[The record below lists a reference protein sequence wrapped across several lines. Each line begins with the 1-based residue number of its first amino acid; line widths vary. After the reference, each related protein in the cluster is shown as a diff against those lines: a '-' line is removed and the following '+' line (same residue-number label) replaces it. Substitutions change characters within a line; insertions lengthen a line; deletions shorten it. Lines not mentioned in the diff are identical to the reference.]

1 MRVQDINETSGA
13 VIGACVEVHRHLGP
27 GLLEGIYHDC
37 LGEELR
43 LRNIAYERQV
53 VIPVRYKGLDL
64 GSRYRIDLV
73 VKGIIV
79 VELKSV
85 ECILPVHKAQIL
97 SQLRMTGLKV
107 GLLINF
113 NVPRLVEGVKRVV
126 NDPDLDLSLHMPT
139 LVSP

>member
-1 MRVQDINETSGA
+1 
-13 VIGACVEVHRHLGP
+13 
-27 GLLEGIYHDC
+27 LLEGIYHDC

-53 VIPVRYKGLDL
+53 IIPVRYKGLDL

-73 VKGIIV
+73 VNGVIV

-97 SQLRMTGLKV
+97 SQLRLTGLKV
-107 GLLINF
+107 GLLVNF

-126 NDPDLDLSLHMPT
+126 NAPDLDLSLHPPK
-139 LVSP
+139 LVTP

>member
-1 MRVQDINETSGA
+1 MRQVLDINETSGA

-43 LRNIAYERQV
+43 LRGIAYERQV
-53 VIPVRYKGLDL
+53 LVPVSYKGMDL
-64 GSRYRIDLV
+64 GGRYRIDLV
-73 VKGIIV
+73 VKKLVV

-85 ECILPVHKAQIL
+85 ECILPVHKAQVL
-97 SQLRMTGLKV
+97 SQLRLTGFNV

-113 NVPRLVEGVKRVV
+113 NVPRLVEGVKRVI
-126 NDPDLDLSLHMPT
+126 NAPDLDLSLH
-139 LVSP
+139 